1 MTLSP
6 AQLTAD
12 QRSELLTSS
21 HYKLTKNAPL
31 SLVIVGN
38 EGSFRAGLRNILNFY
53 TIQSC
58 SHFQVV
64 GEAATIKQA
73 CKVVKE
79 QKPNLVLLDLD
90 GFEEQLIKLQ
100 SCLQKISAYSKI
112 IAFSTHKEDKCI
124 FSAMQGGTCSYLLK
138 ANLVKHLG
146 EAIAT
151 VMQGQIYLIPEVATC
166 FFRQFHCWQGFPL
179 EFPLTERETEV
190 LQLLIQGKSNQGI
203 ATQLYITVATV
214 KAHLTAVFEKLGVNS
229 RSQAIVKAL
238 QLSLV

>member
-31 SLVIVGN
+31 SLAIVGN
-38 EGSFRAGLRNILNFY
+38 EGSFRTGLRNILNFY

-90 GFEEQLIKLQ
+90 GLGEQLINLR

-112 IAFSTHKEDKCI
+112 IAFSTLKEDKWI
-124 FSAMQGGTCSYLLK
+124 FQAMQGGACSYLFK
-138 ANLVKHLG
+138 ANLVKHLS

-151 VMQGQIYLIPEVATC
+151 VMQGQVYLIPEVATC
-166 FFRQFHCWQGFPL
+166 FFRQFHCWQGCPL
-179 EFPLTERETEV
+179 EFPLTEREKEV
-190 LQLLIQGKSNQGI
+190 LQLLVQGKSNQGI

-214 KAHLTAVFEKLGVNS
+214 KAHLTAVFEKLGVHN

-238 QLSLV
+238 KLGIV